1 MTLNSS
7 AAAATLAIASLFAA
21 AAPVPPAQIATT
33 QGYRV
38 VNVYP
43 HDAEAF
49 TQGLIFR
56 DGFLFES
63 TGQYGRS
70 TLRKVEL
77 KTGRVVQQ
85 HRLDPVHFGEGL
97 AEWNGQLVQ
106 LTWRSQIAFVY
117 DLVSFKPL
125 RMFGYSGEGWGLTHN
140 QREFILSD
148 GTDTLRFIDPNTSRE
163 TRRVTVRDGKT
174 PIKDLNELEYVR
186 GEIYANIWHTD
197 SIARIAPQTGQVVGW
212 IDLSGLMS
220 SAYRLEPE
228 AVLNGIAY
236 DALNNRLFVTGK
248 LWPRLFEIQV
258 APRS

>member
-1 MTLNSS
+1 MKHRAS
-7 AAAATLAIASLFAA
+7 AVAVTFTVASLFAPLI
-21 AAPVPPAQIATT
+21 AAPTAQTAVT

-85 HRLDPVHFGEGL
+85 HRLDPVYFGEGL
-97 AEWNGQLVQ
+97 AEWNGQLIQ

-117 DLVSFKPL
+117 DLVSFKPR

-148 GTDTLRFIDPNTSRE
+148 GTDTLRFINPDTFRE
-163 TRRVTVRDGKT
+163 TRRVTVRDGKI
-174 PIKDLNELEYVR
+174 PVKDLNELEYVR
-186 GEIYANIWHTD
+186 GEIYANIWHTER
-197 SIARIAPQTGQVVGW
+197 IARIAPQTGQVVGW

-220 SAYRLEPE
+220 IAYRLEPE

-258 APRS
+258 IPRR

>member
-7 AAAATLAIASLFAA
+7 AAAATLAIASWFAA
-21 AAPVPPAQIATT
+21 PAPAPPAQNATT
-33 QGYRV
+33 QSYRV

-85 HRLDPVHFGEGL
+85 HRLDPVYFGEGL

-148 GTDTLRFIDPNTSRE
+148 GTDTLRFIDPNTLRE
-163 TRRVTVRDGKT
+163 TKRVTVRDGKT

-197 SIARIAPQTGQVVGW
+197 RIARIAPQTGQVVGW

-258 APRS
+258 VQRS